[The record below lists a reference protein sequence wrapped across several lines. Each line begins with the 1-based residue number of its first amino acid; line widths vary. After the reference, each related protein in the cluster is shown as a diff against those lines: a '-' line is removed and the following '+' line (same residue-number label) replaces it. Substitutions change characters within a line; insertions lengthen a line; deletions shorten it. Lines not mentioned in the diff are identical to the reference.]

1 MLNALRKSVGFL
13 VVAGL
18 LAVGCATTGPQQF
31 GRYKGRA
38 LKLDVAIY
46 QGIPPEQYAYRTL
59 GQVEGHHDETLIE
72 RAMGESS
79 GYLMSKA
86 LEDLANNAKA
96 MGANAVINVRMTVKG
111 FLASKVNYEGEA
123 VVFEQLPP

>member
-46 QGIPPEQYAYRTL
+46 QGIPPEQYAYRKI
-59 GQVEGHHDETLIE
+59 GDGSI
-72 RAMGESS
+72 
-79 GYLMSKA
+79 
-86 LEDLANNAKA
+86 
-96 MGANAVINVRMTVKG
+96 
-111 FLASKVNYEGEA
+111 FLATHLVLDA
-123 VVFEQLPP
+123 VCLVLTS